1 MPSSLDHS
9 QPLPET
15 PPAQL
20 AAPLPAVPLLDVQR
34 QHLPLREQI
43 RAAIDR
49 VCDSGRFI
57 LGPDCEQLECAI
69 AKYVGTKHAIA
80 CASGS
85 DALLLALMALGIG
98 PGDEVILPSYTFFA
112 TASAV
117 WRLGAMPVFVD
128 IEPATFNLCPRHT
141 AARVTRATKAIIP
154 VHLFGQCADMD
165 ALRELASKH
174 SLPIVEDACQA
185 IGAQYRGVWAGALGD
200 VGCFSFYPTKNL
212 GGFGDGGILTTNC
225 DDLALQL
232 RLLRGH
238 GMEPRY
244 YHQIVGINSRLDSLQ
259 AAVLNVKL
267 PHLDRWA
274 DQRRANAE
282 RYDQLFRE
290 SGLARTITLPTTAP
304 DCKHVWN
311 QYTIRVP
318 HGRRDALRQYLTQAK
333 IGTEIYYPVPLH
345 RQACFRS
352 LMYAEGSLPESERAA
367 RETLALP
374 IFAELESR
382 EIETVVSRIGEF
394 FGARRAGAEAAI
406 KRPTFLN
413 HPAAIPEASPHVST

>member
-1 MPSSLDHS
+1 MPLSDATAPS
-9 QPLPET
+9 PT
-15 PPAQL
+15 PAGV
-20 AAPLPAVPLLDVQR
+20 LPAVPLLDVQR
-34 QHLPLREQI
+34 QHNPLREEI
-43 RAAIDR
+43 RTAIDR

-57 LGPDCEQLECAI
+57 LGPDCEQFEQSI
-69 AKYVGTKHAIA
+69 ARYTRTKHAIA

-128 IEPATFNLCPRHT
+128 IDPATYNMSPQAT
-141 AARVTRATKAIIP
+141 AARITRATKAILP

-165 ALRELASKH
+165 ALCAIAGEH
-174 SLPIVEDACQA
+174 GLPIIEDACQA
-185 IGAQYRGVWAGALGD
+185 IGAEYGGVPVGGLGD
-200 VGCFSFYPTKNL
+200 MGCFSFYPTKNL
-212 GGFGDGGILTTNC
+212 GGFGDGGLLTTNR
-225 DDLALQL
+225 DDLAARL

-244 YHQIVGINSRLDSLQ
+244 YHQVVGINSRLDSVQ

-267 PHLDRWA
+267 RHLDGWA
-274 DQRRANAE
+274 DRRRMNASM
-282 RYDQLFRE
+282 YGMLFQE
-290 SGLARTITLPTTAP
+290 SGLARILALPTTDARGT
-304 DCKHVWN
+304 HVWN

-318 HGRRDALRQYLTQAK
+318 DGRRDALRQYLTQMK

-345 RQACFRS
+345 RQTCFQA
-352 LMYAEGSLPESERAA
+352 LAYAEGSLPESERAA

-374 IFAELESR
+374 IFPELAPA
-382 EIETVVSRIGEF
+382 EIETVVYRIGEF
-394 FGARRAGAEAAI
+394 FGIRRPQVKPGA
-406 KRPTFLN
+406 KRPNFLS
-413 HPAAIPEASPHVST
+413 HSAATPSATPRLA